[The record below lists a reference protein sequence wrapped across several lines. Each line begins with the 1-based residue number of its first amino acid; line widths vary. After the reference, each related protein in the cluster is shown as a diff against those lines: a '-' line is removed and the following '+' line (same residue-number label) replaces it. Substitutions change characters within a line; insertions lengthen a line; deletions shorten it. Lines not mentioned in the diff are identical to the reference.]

1 MNLSDDEENYKDI
14 DSDLEELSLEEKS
27 KEKNQKVEKEEN
39 KPYTQNFDA

>member
-27 KEKNQKVEKEEN
+27 KEKN
-39 KPYTQNFDA
+39 